1 MTVQIRTLQAED
13 RPLLEGI
20 LRSDETFR
28 DDEVGVA
35 LELIDEA
42 LADSKSDY
50 WFRIAEVEGVAAGYL
65 CYGPTPMT
73 DCTFDLYWIVT
84 HAAHRGRRVARS
96 LVEYMEKD
104 LLERGPKAQVRVETS
119 QSEGYGAARKFYDR
133 LEYPE
138 VARFKDFYKEGD
150 DLIVFFKNL

>member
-1 MTVQIRTLQAED
+1 MSVTIRNLQAED

-28 DDEVGVA
+28 DDEVAVA
-35 LELIDEA
+35 LELVDDA
-42 LADSKSDY
+42 LGDTRSDY
-50 WFRIAEVEGVAAGYL
+50 WFCIAEAAGEAAGYL

-73 DCTFDLYWIVT
+73 DCTYDLYWIVT
-84 HAAHRGRRVARS
+84 HKKHRGKGVART
-96 LVEYMEKD
+96 LVAHMEEA
-104 LLERGPKAQVRVETS
+104 LLKRGPRARIRVETS
-119 QSEGYGAARKFYDR
+119 QSEGYGAARKFYER

-138 VARFKDFYKEGD
+138 VARFKDFYKTGD